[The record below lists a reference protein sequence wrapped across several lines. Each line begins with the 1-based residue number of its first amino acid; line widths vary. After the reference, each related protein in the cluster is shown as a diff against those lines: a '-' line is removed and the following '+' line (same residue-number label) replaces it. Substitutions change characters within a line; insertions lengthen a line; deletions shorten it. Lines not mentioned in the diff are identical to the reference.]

1 MIDRV
6 GRQWQPR
13 RVAPDV
19 NALAS
24 LWLAAVVALFA
35 VLIYAETWRT
45 GRRLR
50 RHTARLAGVG
60 LGNYRDHAVETD
72 TWQVRR
78 DLAVGEVRE
87 RRRLR
92 RLLRVSAVMTGV
104 MVLGITQVINTAPID
119 PVSLVSWGL

>member
-1 MIDRV
+1 MD
-6 GRQWQPR
+6 Q
-13 RVAPDV
+13 DF

-24 LWLAAVVALFA
+24 LCIAAIVVLFA

-45 GRRLR
+45 GKQLR
-50 RHTARLAGVG
+50 RHSARLAGVG
-60 LGNYRDHAVETD
+60 HGNYLGRTVETD

-104 MVLGITQVINTAPID
+104 TILGITQVLSTAPID
-119 PVSLVSWGL
+119 PATLVSWGL